1 MNFHRRVTRRE
12 MSMSIQMHP
21 RNFATDQRIF
31 GMHASLNPLPKPPKF
46 LSASR
51 DLRFSWQKKPFQVAY
66 SGISF
71 YPRRILDITSSG
83 KIVTRLLSLSFA
95 VSPGPNV

>member
-1 MNFHRRVTRRE
+1 MLVKIHPKNFTTNRG
-12 MSMSIQMHP
+12 
-21 RNFATDQRIF
+21 IF
-31 GMHASLNPLPKPPKF
+31 GMVASLTPPPKPPKF

-66 SGISF
+66 SGVSF
-71 YPRRILDITSSG
+71 YTQGILDINSFG
-83 KIVTRLLSLSFA
+83 KIVTRLLSLNLT